1 MLDIGRYNELE
12 IARIVDFGL
21 YLTDGE
27 EDVLLPERYAPK
39 IAKVGDM
46 LKVFIYTD
54 SEDRIIAT
62 TETPKAIVGDVVKL
76 KVIDVN
82 TYGAFMDWGLP
93 KDLFVPFKNQRERM
107 ELNRE
112 YVVKVLFDGRS
123 NRLVASNKFNGEL
136 IARCA
141 MDFNLGTKVELQPL
155 YKIDSGYIVAINRI
169 FAGMLYDSDIFCDIK
184 LGEKMTGYI
193 SNIREDEKVDV
204 ALRRAGI
211 EGAEDFKSIMVE
223 KLQANG
229 GFIPINGKSSPEE
242 IRNEFAMS
250 KKVLKKVIGLLY
262 KQKVIEVVDNGI
274 RLVDRENRAKK

>member
-1 MLDIGRYNELE
+1 MLDIGKYNELE
-12 IARIVDFGL
+12 IARVVDFGL

-76 KVIDVN
+76 KVVDVN

-123 NRLVASNKFNGEL
+123 NRIMASNKFNGEL

-141 MDFNLGTKVELQPL
+141 MDFNLGDQVEIQPL
-155 YKIDSGYIVAINRI
+155 YRIDLGYIVAINRI
-169 FAGMLYDSDIFCDIK
+169 FSGMLYSSDIFCDIK
-184 LGEKMTGYI
+184 LGEKMTGYV

-204 ALRRAGI
+204 ALRKAGL
-211 EGAEDFKSIMVE
+211 EGAADLKPIILE
-223 KLQANG
+223 KLKAND
-229 GFIPINGKSSPEE
+229 GFIGVNGKSSPEE
-242 IRNEFAMS
+242 IKKEFAMS
-250 KKVLKKVIGLLY
+250 KKVLKKVIGMLY
-262 KQKVIEVVDNGI
+262 KEKIIEVVDNGI
-274 RLVDRENRAKK
+274 RLVEKKKK

>member
-1 MLDIGRYNELE
+1 MLDIGKYNELE
-12 IARIVDFGL
+12 IARVVDFGL

-123 NRLVASNKFNGEL
+123 NRIMASNKFNGEL

-141 MDFNLGTKVELQPL
+141 MDFNLGDQVEIQPL
-155 YKIDSGYIVAINRI
+155 YRIDLGYIVAINRI
-169 FAGMLYDSDIFCDIK
+169 FSGMLYSSDIFCDIK
-184 LGEKMTGYI
+184 LGEKMTGYV

-204 ALRRAGI
+204 ALRKAGL
-211 EGAEDFKSIMVE
+211 EGAADLKPIILE
-223 KLQANG
+223 KLKAND
-229 GFIPINGKSSPEE
+229 GFIGVNGKSSPEE
-242 IRNEFAMS
+242 IKKEFAMS
-250 KKVLKKVIGLLY
+250 KKVLKKVIGMLY
-262 KQKVIEVVDNGI
+262 KEKIIEVVDNGI
-274 RLVDRENRAKK
+274 RLVEKKKK